1 MPRTTVAQLEE
12 RVNELQAQL
21 DQALHVN
28 AYQTRALADVIR
40 SNKEAHA
47 ALDRARQAFQ
57 ELKGSKQPAP
67 KKTTTKRTAPK
78 TTQADGIKQYA
89 CNVPGTDHP
98 ETFHT
103 AAELRQCWMNR
114 K

>member
-1 MPRTTVAQLEE
+1 MPRTTVAELEA
-12 RVNELQAQL
+12 RVVELETKL

-40 SNKEAHA
+40 SNSDAHA
-47 ALDRARQAFQ
+47 ALDKAREAFQ
-57 ELKGSKQPAP
+57 KLNGSKPA
-67 KKTTTKRTAPK
+67 TKQQAPARPK
-78 TTQADGIKQYA
+78 TTQANGTKAYA

-103 AAELRQCWMNR
+103 ATELRQCWMSRN